1 MQEEPIHKNSVSR
14 MLFINSGLWM
24 LLFLYSMKGTFVFAW
39 IINFFCMIGIIAVTS
54 FGIALVDSALLKKS
68 ANKYVKYLL
77 SACPS
82 LLVLLI
88 LMIFL
93 PDLQL
98 PGKSVNLLKSPSG
111 QYDLS
116 FPIEDSY
123 RQLTISNRKG
133 AIEYK
138 GEKIDI
144 NNGNRLYWIWDSDN
158 NVWVYDSGNQNVF
171 VFTKKADKWEKAMW
185 GVGTSR
191 TGGLT
196 LIPPKALYP
205 VKERE
210 KNSGTAVIIKP
221 ASDGSKPAAP
231 PASLPTENE

>member
-1 MQEEPIHKNSVSR
+1 MQDEPVHRNSVSR

-24 LLFLYSMKGTFVFAW
+24 LLFLYSMKGTLVFAW

-54 FGIALVDSALLKKS
+54 FGIALVDTMLLKKS
-68 ANKYVKYLL
+68 INKFAGYLL
-77 SACPS
+77 YICPS
-82 LLVLLI
+82 LLVLVVL
-88 LMIFL
+88 LIFL

-133 AIEYK
+133 KIEYQ
-138 GEKIDI
+138 GDKIDI
-144 NNGNRLYWIWDSDN
+144 NNGSRLYWIWDAEDN
-158 NVWVYDSGNQNVF
+158 AWVYDCGNQNVF
-171 VFTKKADKWEKAMW
+171 VFTKKADKWEKNMW

-191 TGGLT
+191 TGDLA

-205 VKERE
+205 IKDRD
-210 KNSGTAVIIKP
+210 KTSGTALIVKP
-221 ASDGSKPAAP
+221 ASDGSKPAAISTQ
-231 PASLPTENE
+231 PAESE